1 MHRVLRWGGI
11 VLAGFLALVLIALI
25 SVYLVS
31 EIILDRTYNVA
42 AASFHVATSPS
53 ELARGKR
60 LVTLFRC
67 QQCHDRDLSGGLL
80 FDDLGSKVY
89 SGNIPLFVKSAS
101 VSDFDRALR
110 HGLRTNGTSML
121 IMPAESYQYMRDDE
135 AAVLLAYLRSLKPHG
150 SPQPA
155 PELSLI
161 VRFGL
166 VAGIFKTTAREIAD
180 VQPAIDLGSRYAA
193 GRHLAT
199 LACGTCH
206 TPSLSGR
213 PEGPP
218 FVTPDL
224 VLVASY
230 ERADFF
236 KFMRTGKAAGDREL
250 PIMSATAR
258 SLFSHFTD
266 EEVGE
271 IYDYLAARGQKLT
284 ASPPE

>member
-1 MHRVLRWGGI
+1 MHRVLKWSGI
-11 VLAGFLALVLIALI
+11 VVAGIAALALIALAA
-25 SVYLVS
+25 VYIAS
-31 EIILDRTYNVA
+31 EYILDRTYQSAGTSFHA
-42 AASFHVATSPS
+42 AATPA
-53 ELARGKR
+53 EIARGKR

-67 QQCHDRDLSGGLL
+67 QQCHDKDLSGGLL
-80 FDDLGSKVY
+80 FDDLGAKVY
-89 SGNIPLFVKSAS
+89 SGNLPLFVRNAS
-101 VSDFDRALR
+101 DADFDRALR
-110 HGLRTNGTSML
+110 HGLRTDGTSMV

-135 AAVLLAYLRSLKPHG
+135 AAALLSYLRSLKPHG

-161 VRFGL
+161 VRSGL
-166 VAGIFKTTAREIAD
+166 AAGIFKTTAQEIAD
-180 VQPAIDLGSRYAA
+180 VQPAIDLGSRYAP

-271 IYDYLAARGQKLT
+271 IYDYLVARGQKLT
-284 ASPPE
+284 ASPGK